1 MKKQSFLQGALI
13 LMLAG
18 LINRVMGFVLRIFIV
33 RTIGDE
39 GLGLFQ
45 MIYPLFTTLLLMS
58 TAGFPVAIS
67 KLIPERLAKN
77 DLRGS
82 YNLFKVS
89 LLFILFMSTFMIT
102 VIYFSAE
109 FISTR
114 IYSDSRTYL
123 IILSILPAIILSSI
137 AACFRGFFQGMHTMI
152 PTALSQITEQISR
165 LLATLMIINAVSY
178 LGLKYQAAG
187 IAIGISIGEFC
198 GLLLLI
204 VLFIFML
211 FNNQE
216 KKSKLKNKIS
226 AYLKHNN
233 ISDFKLIAGLAIPIT
248 MGRIINSLMMSGE
261 AILIP
266 RQLELSGLSINEAT
280 SLYGQLSGMVEQ
292 VIFLPTVITIA
303 LTISLVPNVSD
314 AYARNNIKKIKNNYQ
329 DVIRISCYLGFPI
342 TVIFYRLG
350 TNICNLLFGYP
361 QAGELLATMAF
372 CSTFIYYLQVSHGM
386 LNGLGKPH
394 ISVINLGIG
403 SAIKLIGIFYL
414 TGQSLGIHGAAIS
427 IGLGIVVSALL
438 NFIAIGHNIG
448 YDVKI
453 NNSFIKPLI
462 ASALLYFS
470 EPYIRGIF
478 AYLSINLGTK
488 LETIIILLIMILI
501 YIIIMVLIRAITMED
516 INRFRK

>member
-18 LINRVMGFVLRIFIV
+18 LINRVIGFVLRIFIV
-33 RTIGDE
+33 RTVGDE

-45 MIYPLFTTLLLMS
+45 MIYPLFMTLLLIS

-77 DLRGS
+77 DLRGG

-89 LLFILFMSTFMIT
+89 LLFILLMSTFVVAVT
-102 VIYFSAE
+102 YFSAE
-109 FISTR
+109 FISTGV
-114 IYSDSRTYL
+114 YSDSRTYIL
-123 IILSILPAIILSSI
+123 ILSILPAIIISSL
-137 AACFRGFFQGMHTMI
+137 ASCFRGFFQGMHTMI

-165 LLATLMIINAVSY
+165 FLATLMIVNAIGY

-204 VLFIFML
+204 ILFIFTL
-211 FNNQE
+211 FNNH
-216 KKSKLKNKIS
+216 KNKSMIKNKMS
-226 AYLKHNN
+226 TYLKRNN
-233 ISDFKLIAGLAIPIT
+233 VADFKIIAGLAIPIT
-248 MGRIINSLMMSGE
+248 MGKVINSLMMSGE

-266 RQLELSGLSINEAT
+266 RQLELGGLTISEAT

-292 VIFLPTVITIA
+292 VIFLPTIITIA

-314 AYARNNIKKIKNNYQ
+314 AYARNNINKIKNNYQ

-342 TVIFYRLG
+342 TIIFYRLG
-350 TNICNLLFGYP
+350 TNICDLLFGYP

-427 IGLGIVVSALL
+427 IGLGIVASALL

-448 YDVKI
+448 YDVEI
-453 NNSFIKPLI
+453 NTSFIKPLL

-470 EPYIRGIF
+470 EPYIREAF
-478 AYLSINLGTK
+478 AYFSINLGPK
-488 LETIIILLIMILI
+488 LETIIILLIMIII
-501 YIIIMVLIRAITMED
+501 YIIIMILIRAITMED
-516 INRFRK
+516 INRFKK